1 MHMRRFA
8 RAAVAAAG
16 FAAMVAATPAA
27 AAGTKLTEPLN
38 QYVVSGKVDPEDL
51 ARKGFDLTEAQVKGK
66 PGFAIVAT
74 PSQAA
79 DLAGKDVTV
88 RPLGR
93 EAATAKVAAPS
104 PLTDPTHGYD
114 VFRPWS
120 LKPAPC
126 PTTCATPLVPLK
138 DFYDDLA
145 RRNSDVVKKYV
156 YGKSLLGQDL
166 VAYKVTKNAANEQTG
181 SRPAAFY
188 ESTQHAREWIAA
200 ETQRRLFE
208 YVLENKQ
215 EKGGFNVKGLLS
227 KKELWFVPIVNPDGY
242 DYTFTAPATR
252 LWRKNLRDNNG
263 DGAITN
269 VDGVDP
275 NRNWPE
281 KWNYDLEG
289 ASNDPTSE
297 TFHGSGPASEP
308 EVKALRGLIR
318 KVDPAFL
325 IDYHSFAQ
333 LILYPEGWQVETPST
348 DTPLMASLAGDDDNP
363 AVPGFDPDVSAE
375 LYTTNGDVTD
385 DAYHAFGTLAY
396 TVELDGGTGPA
407 VGGTDGTDPNAYA
420 PGGFVFQ
427 DKEADI
433 AAEAK
438 KNFAF
443 ALDLGRSANDPANF
457 KSHLGNTAPDLV
469 PTTFPISY
477 GDPQT
482 VEVNAKRE
490 LGAVTLHWR
499 VNGGREHRAATKEF
513 RGGSRYGG
521 PGVYYHVL
529 RGAVTGTF
537 PGDQVEVWFTA
548 RKASSDPFTYDARNE
563 SSKKVLILG
572 AEDYSGLSPN
582 TAPEA
587 GPKYLD
593 YYKNALTDAGIGYDV
608 YDVDALDRTAPSY
621 LGVLSHYKA
630 VVWYTGDD
638 FVVRGPNQV
647 RPGGPATGGSTGTEK
662 LFDDEI
668 LASRDF
674 MNEGG
679 KLLVTGKTAL
689 EGAWEQF
696 LYNPLGPTPPKPLC
710 PQNTSIGQGAL
721 ANDPPGQ
728 NFNCVAVSNDFQ
740 QYWLGAYLPISI
752 DPASP
757 LLETPVLGSASF
769 GLNGPDSAD
778 NQDNLYSLLTTSSIL
793 DPATYPQFKSDQAI
807 KVDGPPAFDPPTGT
821 QYVYSQQAD
830 SSYKRL
836 THTVDLT
843 GKTSGALTFKASYDT
858 EPDFDYVFVEAHT
871 VGQDDWTTLPD
882 ANGNTSQDTGVGCP
896 DNNPFWLNE
905 NPFLRHYIT
914 RTGTT
919 NAFACAPTGTSGA
932 WNAATGNSAGFQDWN
947 VDLSSFAG
955 KNIEVSIT
963 YASDPGT
970 QGLGVFIDDAKIT
983 VDGAAVSDTS
993 FEADLGGWTVPGA
1006 PADSGANAN
1015 DWIRTA
1021 SVGFVD
1027 GPGVATD
1034 HSLYWGFGL
1043 EGVAGRATRAQLMG
1057 DAMRYFRVH

>member
-1 MHMRRFA
+1 
-8 RAAVAAAG
+8 
-16 FAAMVAATPAA
+16 
-27 AAGTKLTEPLN
+27 
-38 QYVVSGKVDPEDL
+38 
-51 ARKGFDLTEAQVKGK
+51 
-66 PGFAIVAT
+66 
-74 PSQAA
+74 
-79 DLAGKDVTV
+79 
-88 RPLGR
+88 
-93 EAATAKVAAPS
+93 
-104 PLTDPTHGYD
+104 
-114 VFRPWS
+114 
-120 LKPAPC
+120 
-126 PTTCATPLVPLK
+126 
-138 DFYDDLA
+138 
-145 RRNSDVVKKYV
+145 
-156 YGKSLLGQDL
+156 
-166 VAYKVTKNAANEQTG
+166 
-181 SRPAAFY
+181 
-188 ESTQHAREWIAA
+188 
-200 ETQRRLFE
+200 
-208 YVLENKQ
+208 
-215 EKGGFNVKGLLS
+215 
-227 KKELWFVPIVNPDGY
+227 
-242 DYTFTAPATR
+242 
-252 LWRKNLRDNNG
+252 
-263 DGAITN
+263 
-269 VDGVDP
+269 
-275 NRNWPE
+275 
-281 KWNYDLEG
+281 
-289 ASNDPTSE
+289 
-297 TFHGSGPASEP
+297 
-308 EVKALRGLIR
+308 
-318 KVDPAFL
+318 
-325 IDYHSFAQ
+325 
-333 LILYPEGWQVETPST
+333 
-348 DTPLMASLAGDDDNP
+348 
-363 AVPGFDPDVSAE
+363 
-375 LYTTNGDVTD
+375 
-385 DAYHAFGTLAY
+385 
-396 TVELDGGTGPA
+396 
-407 VGGTDGTDPNAYA
+407 
-420 PGGFVFQ
+420 
-427 DKEADI
+427 
-433 AAEAK
+433 
-438 KNFAF
+438 
-443 ALDLGRSANDPANF
+443 
-457 KSHLGNTAPDLV
+457 
-469 PTTFPISY
+469 
-477 GDPQT
+477 
-482 VEVNAKRE
+482 
-490 LGAVTLHWR
+490 
-499 VNGGREHRAATKEF
+499 
-513 RGGSRYGG
+513 
-521 PGVYYHVL
+521 
-529 RGAVTGTF
+529 
-537 PGDQVEVWFTA
+537 
-548 RKASSDPFTYDARNE
+548 
-563 SSKKVLILG
+563 
-572 AEDYSGLSPN
+572 
-582 TAPEA
+582 
-587 GPKYLD
+587 
-593 YYKNALTDAGIGYDV
+593 
-608 YDVDALDRTAPSY
+608 
-621 LGVLSHYKA
+621 VLSHYKA

-679 KLLVTGKTAL
+679 KLLVTGKNAL